1 MQMQSNRPK
10 GCFVAVVGPSGG
22 AGKDTIMD
30 AARVALAGDTRFHFV
45 RRIITRPQM
54 PGTEDHDSLDE
65 AAFAKS
71 AGEGAFSLHWQ
82 AHGLSYGLPKT
93 LEDEIAD
100 GTVVIANVSRRVLG
114 DVRRLYPSRSVV
126 VITARPEVLAERLA
140 SRGRESREEIVA
152 RLAREV
158 SFDDAAGDVVTI
170 DNSGEVGLSTKAFLR
185 HLEEISVKTVA

>member
-1 MQMQSNRPK
+1 MQNSRPK
-10 GCFVAVVGPSGG
+10 GCFVAVVGPSG

-65 AAFAKS
+65 ATFARS
-71 AGEGAFSLHWQ
+71 AGEGAFALHWQ
-82 AHGLSYGLPKT
+82 AHGLSYGLPKS

-158 SFDDAAGDVVTI
+158 SFDDGAGDVVTI

>member
-1 MQMQSNRPK
+1 MQSNRPK
-10 GCFVAVVGPSGG
+10 GCFVAVVGPSG

>member
-10 GCFVAVVGPSGG
+10 GCFVAVVGPSG

-65 AAFAKS
+65 TAFAKS
-71 AGEGAFSLHWQ
+71 AGEGAFALHWQ
-82 AHGLSYGLPKT
+82 AHGLRYGLPKS

-114 DVRRLYPSRSVV
+114 DVRKLYPSRSVV

-158 SFDDAAGDVVTI
+158 SFDDGAGDVVTI
-170 DNSGEVGLSTKAFLR
+170 DNSGEVGLSTKAFLC

>member
-1 MQMQSNRPK
+1 MQSDMPK
-10 GCFVAVVGPSGG
+10 GCFVAVVGPSG

-65 AAFAKS
+65 ASFAKA
-71 AGEGAFSLHWQ
+71 AGEGAFALHWQ
-82 AHGLSYGLPKT
+82 AHGLSYGLPKS
-93 LEDEIAD
+93 LEDEIAE

-114 DVRRLYPSRSVV
+114 DIRRLYTSRSVV
-126 VITARPEVLAERLA
+126 VITARPDVLAERLA
-140 SRGRESREEIVA
+140 SRGRESREEITA

-158 SFDDAAGDVVTI
+158 SFDDDAGDVVTI
-170 DNSGEVGLSTKAFLR
+170 DNSGDVNASTETFLR
-185 HLEEISVKTVA
+185 HLKEITVKTIA

>member
-10 GCFVAVVGPSGG
+10 GCFVAVVGPSG

-30 AARVALAGDTRFHFV
+30 AARVALVGDTRFHFV

-65 AAFAKS
+65 TAFAKS
-71 AGEGAFSLHWQ
+71 AGEGAFALHWQ
-82 AHGLSYGLPKT
+82 AHGLSYGLPKS

-158 SFDDAAGDVVTI
+158 SFDDGAGDVVTI

>member
-1 MQMQSNRPK
+1 MQMQPDMPK
-10 GCFVAVVGPSGG
+10 GCFVAVVGPSG

-65 AAFAKS
+65 TAFTKA
-71 AGEGAFSLHWQ
+71 AGEGAFALHWQ
-82 AHGLSYGLPKT
+82 AHGLSYGLPKSI
-93 LEDEIAD
+93 EDEIAE

-114 DVRRLYPSRSVV
+114 DIRRLYTSRSVV
-126 VITARPEVLAERLA
+126 VITARPDVLAERLA
-140 SRGRESREEIVA
+140 SRGRESRDEITA

-158 SFDDAAGDVVTI
+158 SFDDGAGDVVTI
-170 DNSGEVGLSTKAFLR
+170 DNSGDVNASTETFLH
-185 HLEEISVKTVA
+185 HLKEITAKSIA

>member
-1 MQMQSNRPK
+1 MQMQSDTPK
-10 GCFVAVVGPSGG
+10 GCFVAVVGPSG

-65 AAFAKS
+65 AAFTKA
-71 AGEGAFSLHWQ
+71 AGEGAFALHWQ
-82 AHGLSYGLPKT
+82 AHGLSYGLPKS

-114 DVRRLYPSRSVV
+114 DIRRLYKSRSVV
-126 VITARPEVLAERLA
+126 VITARPDVLAERLA
-140 SRGRESREEIVA
+140 SRGRESREEITA

-158 SFDDAAGDVVTI
+158 SFDDDAGDVVTI
-170 DNSGEVGLSTKAFLR
+170 DNSGDVNASTETFLR
-185 HLEEISVKTVA
+185 HLKEITVKTIA

>member
-1 MQMQSNRPK
+1 MQSDMPK
-10 GCFVAVVGPSGG
+10 GCFVAVVGPSG

-65 AAFAKS
+65 ASFATA
-71 AGEGAFSLHWQ
+71 AGEGAFALHWQ
-82 AHGLSYGLPKT
+82 AHGLSYGLPKS
-93 LEDEIAD
+93 LEDEIAE

-114 DVRRLYPSRSVV
+114 DIRRLYKSRSVV
-126 VITARPEVLAERLA
+126 VITARPDVLAERLA
-140 SRGRESREEIVA
+140 SRGRESREEITA

-158 SFDDAAGDVVTI
+158 SFDDDAGDVVTI
-170 DNSGEVGLSTKAFLR
+170 DNSGDVNASTETFLR
-185 HLEEISVKTVA
+185 HLKEITVKTIA

>member
-1 MQMQSNRPK
+1 MQMQSDMPK
-10 GCFVAVVGPSGG
+10 GCFVAVVGPSG

-65 AAFAKS
+65 ASFAKA
-71 AGEGAFSLHWQ
+71 AGEGAFALHWQ
-82 AHGLSYGLPKT
+82 AHGLSYGLPKS
-93 LEDEIAD
+93 LEDEIAE

-114 DVRRLYPSRSVV
+114 DIRRLYTSRSVV
-126 VITARPEVLAERLA
+126 VITARSDVLAERLA
-140 SRGRESREEIVA
+140 SRGRESREEITA

-158 SFDDAAGDVVTI
+158 SFDDDAGDVVTI
-170 DNSGEVGLSTKAFLR
+170 DNSGDVNASTETFLR
-185 HLEEISVKTVA
+185 HLKEITVKTIA

>member
-1 MQMQSNRPK
+1 MQMQSKRPK
-10 GCFVAVVGPSGG
+10 GCFVAVVGPSG

-45 RRIITRPQM
+45 RRTITRPQM

-71 AGEGAFSLHWQ
+71 AGEGAFALHWQ
-82 AHGLSYGLPKT
+82 AHGLSYGLPKS
-93 LEDEIAD
+93 LEGEIAD

-114 DVRRLYPSRSVV
+114 DIRRLYASRSVV

-158 SFDDAAGDVVTI
+158 SFDDGAGDVVTI

-185 HLEEISVKTVA
+185 HLQEISVKTIA

>member
-1 MQMQSNRPK
+1 MQMQSDTPK
-10 GCFVAVVGPSGG
+10 GCFVAVVGPSG

-65 AAFAKS
+65 AAFTKA
-71 AGEGAFSLHWQ
+71 AGEGAFALHWQ
-82 AHGLSYGLPKT
+82 AHGLSYGLPKS

-114 DVRRLYPSRSVV
+114 EIRRLYKSRSVV
-126 VITARPEVLAERLA
+126 VITARPDVLAERLA
-140 SRGRESREEIVA
+140 SRGRESREEITA

-158 SFDDAAGDVVTI
+158 SFDDDAGDVVTI
-170 DNSGEVGLSTKAFLR
+170 DNSGDVNASTETFLH
-185 HLEEISVKTVA
+185 HLKEITVKTIA

>member
-1 MQMQSNRPK
+1 MQMQSDMPK
-10 GCFVAVVGPSGG
+10 GCFVAVVGPSG

-65 AAFAKS
+65 ASFATA
-71 AGEGAFSLHWQ
+71 AGEGAFALHWQ
-82 AHGLSYGLPKT
+82 AHGLSYGLPKS

-114 DVRRLYPSRSVV
+114 DIRRLYKSRSVV
-126 VITARPEVLAERLA
+126 VITARPDVLAERLA
-140 SRGRESREEIVA
+140 SRGRESREEITA

-158 SFDDAAGDVVTI
+158 SFDDDAGDVVTI
-170 DNSGEVGLSTKAFLR
+170 DNSGDVNASTETFLR
-185 HLEEISVKTVA
+185 HLKEITVKTIA

>member
-10 GCFVAVVGPSGG
+10 GCFVAVVGPSG

-65 AAFAKS
+65 AAFTKS
-71 AGEGAFSLHWQ
+71 AGEGAFALHWQ
-82 AHGLSYGLPKT
+82 AHGLSYGLPKS

-158 SFDDAAGDVVTI
+158 SFDDGAGDVVTI

>member
-1 MQMQSNRPK
+1 MQSDMPK
-10 GCFVAVVGPSGG
+10 GCFVAVVGPSG

-65 AAFAKS
+65 ASFATA
-71 AGEGAFSLHWQ
+71 AGEGAFALHWQ
-82 AHGLSYGLPKT
+82 AHGLSYGLPKS
-93 LEDEIAD
+93 LEDEIAE

-114 DVRRLYPSRSVV
+114 DIRRLYKSRSVV
-126 VITARPEVLAERLA
+126 VITARPDVLAERLA
-140 SRGRESREEIVA
+140 SRGRESREEITA

-158 SFDDAAGDVVTI
+158 SFDDDAGDVVTI
-170 DNSGEVGLSTKAFLR
+170 DNSGDVNASTETFLR
-185 HLEEISVKTVA
+185 YLKEITVKTIA